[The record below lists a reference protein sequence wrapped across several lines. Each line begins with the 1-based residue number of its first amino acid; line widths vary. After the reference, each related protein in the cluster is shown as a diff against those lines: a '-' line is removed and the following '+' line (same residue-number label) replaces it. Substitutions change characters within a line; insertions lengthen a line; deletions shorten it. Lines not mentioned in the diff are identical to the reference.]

1 MKEKLMDVWC
11 VFKLTFQ
18 EFGKDKASQMAAAQ
32 AYFTIF
38 ALPPLLIL
46 LAMLLGVFLDDA
58 TIQKQIL
65 NQAHVLGGD
74 AAVGT
79 IKDIFANAK
88 AQENN
93 SFWAGLISI
102 GILIYS
108 ATNIFAQLQDSLDT
122 IWGVEL
128 KPDVGI
134 QKTIFNRLLGL
145 GLILSLAFVVV
156 VSMISDIALA
166 LVQNF
171 IAERMGLSEYV
182 FLFKLLSFGLS
193 FTLLTLVFAAVFSF
207 LPDVKIKFKDVL
219 AGALFTSAL
228 FAVSRF
234 ALSLYFS
241 YSDVGSAFGA
251 AGSMMVFLFFI
262 FVSMQL
268 FFLGAEFTEIYARS
282 QGHAFQLHE
291 DAQWLPG
298 RPRETE
304 TVINSEPET
313 ETAKRE
319 KVGLTSV
326 KR

>member
-1 MKEKLMDVWC
+1 MKDKVMNVWC
-11 VFKLTFQ
+11 VFKLTFD
-18 EFGKDKASQMAAAQ
+18 EFNKDKASQMAAAQ

-46 LAMLLGVFLDDA
+46 LAMLLGFFLDDA

-65 NQAHVLGGD
+65 NQAHALGGE
-74 AAVGT
+74 AASGS
-79 IKDIFANAK
+79 IKEIFANAK
-88 AQENN
+88 AQEGN
-93 SFWAGLISI
+93 SFWAGLISV
-102 GILIYS
+102 GILVFS
-108 ATNIFAQLQDSLDT
+108 ATNIFAQLQSSLDT

-134 QKTIFNRLLGL
+134 KKTIFNRLLGL
-145 GLILSLAFVVV
+145 GLIISLAFVVV
-156 VSMISDIALA
+156 VSMISDVALA

-171 IAERMGLSEYV
+171 VAERLGLSEYV
-182 FLFKLLSFGLS
+182 FMFKLASFALSFS
-193 FTLLTLVFAAVFSF
+193 LLTIVFGATFMF

-228 FAVSRF
+228 FALSRF
-234 ALSLYFS
+234 ALSIYLT
-241 YSDVGSAFGA
+241 YSDIGSAFGA
-251 AGSMMVFLFFI
+251 AGSLMVFLFFI
-262 FVSMQL
+262 FISMQL

-282 QGHAFQLHE
+282 RGNAFQLHE

-298 RPRETE
+298 RPRATE
-304 TVINSEPET
+304 TVLSTEPET

-319 KVGLTSV
+319 KVGLTPS